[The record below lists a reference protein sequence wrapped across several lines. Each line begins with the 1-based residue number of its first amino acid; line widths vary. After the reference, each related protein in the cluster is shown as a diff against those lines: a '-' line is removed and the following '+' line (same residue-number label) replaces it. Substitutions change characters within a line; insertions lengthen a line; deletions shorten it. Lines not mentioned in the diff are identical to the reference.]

1 MRPATCHMS
10 QEMATVN
17 NAISCSGSRIPSS
30 KNKIPEFSFYKFL
43 VNSGTCQSLVK
54 SRFSFSSLLFS
65 HNQFWNSCC
74 DEDKGNVCI
83 TADIDCISF
92 RRGQNLRNPSVS
104 WVFFI
109 LQLWT
114 RTIGLSSQCPIL

>member
-54 SRFSFSSLLFS
+54 SRFSLSFGRDFTLLSFFLEPFSGSLFLFS
-65 HNQFWNSCC
+65 ENW
-74 DEDKGNVCI
+74 
-83 TADIDCISF
+83 F
-92 RRGQNLRNPSVS
+92 RKKRDLLIRVYP
-104 WVFFI
+104 
-109 LQLWT
+109 
-114 RTIGLSSQCPIL
+114 